1 MKRYKKLALLTTAVM
16 LMVMSVSAC
25 SEKKQTVT
33 LMHEENG
40 IETYMQFDAEGD
52 NVYQITQYDSFNF
65 EEFGMTEE
73 EITEA
78 AESTKSTYDETL
90 ASCEGTSYSYTIE
103 DTVFTETFVFDTS
116 TTEKVQAIAASG
128 VLSFDSEAT
137 YISFDGSIEQLTENG
152 WIKQ

>member
-1 MKRYKKLALLTTAVM
+1 
-16 LMVMSVSAC
+16 
-25 SEKKQTVT
+25 
-33 LMHEENG
+33 MHEENG
-40 IETYMQFDAEGD
+40 IETYMQFDAAGD
-52 NVYQITQYDSFNF
+52 NVYQITQYDSFDF